1 MKRAPAVAGA
11 FYPAAAE
18 TLRNDVC
25 QFIESGRDGAD
36 SARAIVAPHAGYIY
50 SGPIA
55 GSAYRHVA
63 DHARRVV
70 LIGPAHFY
78 PLRGFAT
85 HTAASFTTPLGDVPV
100 VHPPGV
106 PAIDDAH
113 VREHSL
119 EVHLPFLQVTL
130 GEFELTPILV
140 GEANPQ
146 EVADLLE
153 SLDADLIVVSSDL
166 SHFLSYGE
174 AQVRD
179 RDTVARIERGESVG
193 PYDACGCYSVGGLT
207 ELAKRRGWT
216 ARTVDLRNSG
226 DTAGDKSSV
235 VGYAAIVY

>member
-1 MKRAPAVAGA
+1 VKRAPAVAGA
-11 FYPAAAE
+11 FYPAAPE
-18 TLRNDVC
+18 RLRDDVRS
-25 QFIESGRDGAD
+25 FIESGRDGAD
-36 SARAIVAPHAGYIY
+36 TARAIVAPHAGYIY

-63 DHARRVV
+63 GNARRVV

-78 PLRGFAT
+78 PLRRFAT
-85 HTAASFTTPLGDVPV
+85 HSADFFTTPLGDVPV

-106 PAIDDAH
+106 PAVDDAH

-140 GEANPQ
+140 GEADPR

-166 SHFLSYGE
+166 SHFLSYRE
-174 AQVRD
+174 AQARD
-179 RDTVARIERGESVG
+179 RDTVARIGRGEAVG

-216 ARTVDLRNSG
+216 ARTLDLRNSG

>member
-1 MKRAPAVAGA
+1 MRRAPAVAGA
-11 FYPAAAE
+11 FYPAAPA
-18 TLRNDVC
+18 TLREDVSRYVE
-25 QFIESGRDGAD
+25 QGRDGAKP
-36 SARAIVAPHAGYIY
+36 ARAIIAPHAGYIY

-55 GSAYRHVA
+55 GSAYMHVSGEV
-63 DHARRVV
+63 RRVV
-70 LIGPAHFY
+70 LVGPAHFY

-85 HTAASFTTPLGDVPV
+85 HSADYFTTPLGDVPV

-113 VREHSL
+113 LREHSL

-140 GEANPQ
+140 GEADPQ

-174 AQVRD
+174 AQARD
-179 RDTVARIERGESVG
+179 RDTVARIERGEAVG

-207 ELAKRRGWT
+207 ELARRRGWT
-216 ARTVDLRNSG
+216 ARTIDLRNSG